1 MTVATQGTTEL
12 EHSAPCTTA
21 ASPTTLL
28 GDIATLLKL
37 RLTGMVVITALVGYF
52 LGSGTSVN
60 WLSLVA
66 LSLGTW
72 MLAGSASALNQWWE
86 IRLDAKMQ
94 RTHNRPL
101 PAARIARSTAMMLA
115 IFTGVFGMICLLV
128 GTNVLATLL
137 GLANLV
143 IYAFIYTPLKRL
155 TTLNTVV
162 GAICG
167 GVPPLMGFAAASGS
181 LTAPAYLLAG
191 ILFIWQI
198 PHFLALAW
206 MYKDDYARAGF
217 RMLPLIDPTGRTTGN
232 MAVLYSLLL
241 IPLAAGLTVVNSAGL
256 AFLILGVLLSA
267 GLVVLSIGF
276 RRRTSR
282 PSARRLFLA
291 SVIYLPLLLAVLVVD
306 RVPYH
311 VHRTSARHP
320 LLLKIS
326 RY

>member
-1 MTVATQGTTEL
+1 MTVATQGAAEL
-12 EHSAPCTTA
+12 EHSPPCSAA

-52 LGSGTSVN
+52 LGSGSTVN

-72 MLAGSASALNQWWE
+72 LLAGSASALNQWWE
-86 IRLDAKMQ
+86 IGLDAKMQ
-94 RTHNRPL
+94 RTLNRPL
-101 PAARIARSTAMMLA
+101 PAARVARSTAMMLA
-115 IFTGVFGMICLLV
+115 IFTGLFGMICLLV
-128 GTNVLATLL
+128 GTNTLAAAL
-137 GLANLV
+137 GVANLV
-143 IYAFIYTPLKRL
+143 IYAFIYTPLKRR

-167 GVPPLMGFAAASGS
+167 GVPPLMGFAAAASG
-181 LTAPAYLLAG
+181 LAAPAYLLAG

-217 RMLPLIDPTGRTTGN
+217 RMLPLIDPTGKTTGN

-241 IPLAAGLTVVNSAGL
+241 IPLAAGLTLVNSSGL
-256 AFLILGVLLSA
+256 TFLILGVLLSA

-276 RRRTSR
+276 RRRRNRS
-282 PSARRLFLA
+282 SARRLFLA
-291 SVIYLPLLLAVLVVD
+291 SVLYLPLLLTVLVVD

-311 VHRTSARHP
+311 AHRTSARHP